1 MWWKIVAAG
10 CGVIHRKM
18 IFHVRRK
25 WSPPSKLDFPII
37 ASEGVGLIRATGNY
51 FFPCHSNKYGHDALL
66 WLKITVWICQRT
78 AVVSGVL
85 YSLIHWSSE
94 LLHIVFALP
103 FLSSSLQCDLS
114 LLTLPCESWP
124 VPCELVS
131 SLRAETVPCSLLHPS
146 PHAWHGACLRVGAGW
161 TFGDWMKTEWMI
173 HPTHLV
179 PFVIRFIHA
188 WKHKAGIKE
197 SVFFS

>member
-1 MWWKIVAAG
+1 MWWKIVAVG
-10 CGVIHRKM
+10 CGVIHRRM

-78 AVVSGVL
+78 AVVPGVL

-94 LLHIVFALP
+94 LPRVVFALP
-103 FLSSSLQCDLS
+103 FLSSSLQHDLS
-114 LLTLPCESWP
+114 LLTLPCDSWP
-124 VPCELVS
+124 VPCGLVS
-131 SLRAETVPCSLLHPS
+131 SLRAETVLVHYSTL
-146 PHAWHGACLRVGAGW
+146 A
-161 TFGDWMKTEWMI
+161 
-173 HPTHLV
+173 LV
-179 PFVIRFIHA
+179 PGTEPVSEWGLGGLLATGWRRNEWSIPPTWSPLSSGLYTRENT
-188 WKHKAGIKE
+188 KLG
-197 SVFFS
+197 